1 MLGGTS
7 PYAGVNI
14 GKGAIEGL
22 NAYQEAQRYDDQ
34 AARALRQAEMS
45 MRLAQRQEEAGNRRD
60 AISLFGQAEQAK
72 QAAASSGQQAQ
83 QIRQTG
89 QYQQGTLAIMQQN
102 ADTQSRKVSAYISAL
117 DAPRQEKN
125 RMMQEYGKIQ
135 TKVLGELSKDPNF
148 LTLPADKQAAYRERR
163 MREEIGMNPFL
174 SGLLFQSAPSGKVR
188 DPFAK
193 DDEEE

>member
-72 QAAASSGQQAQ
+72 QAAASSAQ
-83 QIRQTG
+83 NAVQIRQTG
-89 QYQQGTLAIMQQN
+89 EYRQGSLAIMQQN
-102 ADTQSRKVSAYISAL
+102 ADTDARKVSAYIASL

-125 RMMQEYGKIQ
+125 RMIQEYGKIQ
-135 TKVLGELSKDPNF
+135 AKVMDSLKTDVNF
-148 LTLPADKQAAYRERR
+148 LTLPPDKQAAYRERR
-163 MREEIGMNPFL
+163 IREEVGMNPFL
-174 SGLLFQSAPSGKVR
+174 ANLLFQSAPSGKVR
-188 DPFAK
+188 DPSAK
-193 DDEEE
+193 SDETE